1 MPDIIIKGQTWNT
14 VPAVDFKTPGSGTL
28 TGATYY
34 WTGDADV
41 TSQDVVQGKTFYNG
55 SGKTI
60 GSLSVS
66 AGDIRYG
73 STITGVTGTF
83 SGSNTI
89 DDGGSGVTPIAAT
102 PGHILAGYA
111 AFLDGQQVTGNMSIN
126 EGYYT
131 QITPG
136 GNNQVTL
143 QDGYYSNS
151 TIAAAA
157 GSYTIPIFPS
167 TSMQTLTADGY
178 YWTSVEVLPAQS
190 IYDGAIVDIATA
202 SDVVQGK
209 WFLSENGIEEGS
221 YTPSSSVT
229 YTVTNATE
237 GDVLSGKSFYKATS
251 TTTATLSVGT
261 YTPPTGGFNIDLTGT
276 TWVFNNQ
283 VDGVNIYHSFQINF
297 TDGNSH
303 SWSYLATNYDSK
315 TENIYYMDGKDDTVV
330 YEPLN
335 GWVST
340 GYKTISITG
349 GTDASNPALVAWL
362 LTNATKQ

>member
-1 MPDIIIKGQTWNT
+1 MP
-14 VPAVDFKTPGSGTL
+14 
-28 TGATYY
+28 
-34 WTGDADV
+34 
-41 TSQDVVQGKTFYNG
+41 
-55 SGKTI
+55 
-60 GSLSVS
+60 
-66 AGDIRYG
+66 
-73 STITGVTGTF
+73 
-83 SGSNTI
+83 
-89 DDGGSGVTPIAAT
+89 
-102 PGHILAGYA
+102 
-111 AFLDGQQVTGNMSIN
+111 IN

-190 IYDGAIVDIATA
+190 IYDGATVDIATA

-229 YTVTNATE
+229 YTVTDATA
-237 GDVLSGKSFYKATS
+237 GDVISGKSFYKATS
-251 TTTATLSVGT
+251 TTTATLVVGS
-261 YTPPTGGFNIDLTGT
+261 YTPSTGGFNIDLTGT
-276 TWVFNNQ
+276 TWVLNSSPTEGSLA
-283 VDGVNIYHSFQINF
+283 DGTHSFNINYNF
-297 TDGNSH
+297 DGLTINSVTPTLTTFDLSIGH
-303 SWSYLATNYDSK
+303 YGPSGTEYLSIDLTGTCSSIQGADPSDVLPSEYYTNTQSFAWDSK
-315 TENIYYMDGKDDTVV
+315 TGYMSDEV
-330 YEPLN
+330 YFYTNNASAPFS
-335 GWVST
+335 GWT
-340 GYKTISITG
+340 FTNKTMSITG

>member
-1 MPDIIIKGQTWNT
+1 MPDIILKGQTWNT
-14 VPAVDFKTPGSGTL
+14 VPAVEFMTPGSGTL

-34 WTGDADV
+34 WTGDSDV
-41 TSQDVVQGKTFYNG
+41 TPQDVVQGKTFYNG

-66 AGDIRYG
+66 AEDIRYG

-102 PGHILAGYA
+102 PGHILAGHA
-111 AFLDGQQVTGNMSIN
+111 AFLDGQQITGNMPIN

-136 GNNQVTL
+136 GSNQVTL

-151 TIAAAA
+151 IIAAAV

-190 IYDGAIVDIATA
+190 IYDGASVDIATP

-209 WFLSENGIEEGS
+209 WFLSQNGLEEGT

-229 YTVTNATE
+229 YTVTNATD

-251 TTTATLSVGT
+251 TTTATLIVGS

-276 TWVFNNQ
+276 TWVFNNTISDLPSSQ
-283 VDGVNIYHSFQINF
+283 FTLSFEDGNDHSWFYIT
-297 TDGNSH
+297 TDGGGSI
-303 SWSYLATNYDSK
+303 SYK
-315 TENIYYMDGKDDTVV
+315 DGKDDIVV
-330 YEPLN
+330 YD
-335 GWVST
+335 T
-340 GYKTISITG
+340 KTDWHSSNYQTITITG

>member
-14 VPAVDFKTPGSGTL
+14 VPAVDFRTPGSGTL

-66 AGDIRYG
+66 SGDIRYG
-73 STITGVTGTF
+73 STIAGVTGTF

-229 YTVTNATE
+229 YTVTDATA

-251 TTTATLSVGT
+251 TTTATLVVGS

-276 TWVFNNQ
+276 TWAFNNSVSDLPSSQ
-283 VDGVNIYHSFQINF
+283 YYLNF
-297 TDGNSH
+297 SDNNSH
-303 SWSYLATNYDSK
+303 YWVILSSDGKGDISY
-315 TENIYYMDGKDDTVV
+315 EDGKDDTIV
-330 YEPLN
+330 YN
-335 GWVST
+335 GSWVDNS
-340 GYKTISITG
+340 YKTITITG
-349 GTDASNPALVAWL
+349 GTDVSNPALVAWL